1 MDTLLWKIYLDFCVQ
16 YLRITTTFDVN
27 ATDAVT
33 VEVTSAVRIRRPQ
46 LSFTS
51 STPKIAAKVV
61 SNVPV
66 DRFRPNE

>member
-27 ATDAVT
+27 ATDVVT

-46 LSFTS
+46 PSSTSFTP
-51 STPKIAAKVV
+51 TIAAKVV
-61 SNVPV
+61 WNVPV